1 MMSKGSGRRPTD
13 HKKYSDNW
21 ERIFNDKPDLHKRVI
36 DVLWD
41 SHRSLNSAM
50 QDEVFSCIAELEK
63 HARKTDD

>member
-1 MMSKGSGRRPTD
+1 MSKGSSRRPTD

-63 HARKTDD
+63 CARKTDD